1 MIKKVLGGVSGS
13 SGNTIKGA
21 VAIKRNA
28 AETIETSVPDK
39 GCTLCCDVN
48 QPEPPAT
55 GSIIAAGR
63 AVKYGIRRRD
73 DIDHSS
79 HTKSAVREAEV
90 IIAAGLVK
98 SVLVHRPKV
107 GKDSL
112 VAVRIVRRTK
122 LFIRRAG
129 IAAGDTVAVLG
140 PCLAHRVAHEDV
152 DRVRHKHIA
161 TLPHCHIENLTAARW
176 DAAHCWPAVL
186 IYNMDCVS
194 GGLFL
199 LVARFSSREKYHRKR
214 RRQQTSK
221 SYGCI

>member
-39 GCTLCCDVN
+39 RCTLCCDVN

-55 GSIIAAGR
+55 GGIIAAGR

-73 DIDHSS
+73 DIDHAG

-122 LFIRRAG
+122 LLIRRAG

-140 PCLAHRVAHEDV
+140 PCPAHRVAHEDL
-152 DRVRHKHIA
+152 DRVRHQHIA
-161 TLPHCHIENLTAARW
+161 TLPNCHLENVHLAR
-176 DAAHCWPAVL
+176 
-186 IYNMDCVS
+186 
-194 GGLFL
+194 
-199 LVARFSSREKYHRKR
+199 R
-214 RRQQTSK
+214 
-221 SYGCI
+221 